1 MVVMDLRGLIIL
13 YPRSKGKGY
22 CEKSFKLFR
31 KFLFLSDKPGGF
43 LWKPPGFRCFLQFFP
58 GFYPYSIISS
68 MFFAL
73 SWNSSIQSP
82 VMSV

>member
-1 MVVMDLRGLIIL
+1 MVVMGLRGLIIL
-13 YPRSKGKGY
+13 YSVSKGKGY

-31 KFLFLSDKPGGF
+31 KFLFLSDKPVLDAF
-43 LWKPPGFRCFLQFFP
+43 SSFSLDFN
-58 GFYPYSIISS
+58 PYSIISS

-82 VMSV
+82 VISV